1 MDVIRGVDSMP
12 SGDGRTVLTIG
23 NFDGVHLAHRHICR
37 LIREA
42 AGERGGRSVVLTF
55 DPHPLSIVAPERR
68 PPLMTTLEEKLAR
81 LETQG
86 VDMVIVQPFTAEL
99 AGTEAGEF
107 VRSILHEKIR
117 TGLVFVGF
125 NFHFGKGAAG
135 NVALLRSEGER
146 IGFETR
152 EIEAFMSVGQ
162 RVSSS
167 AIRKLLLAGEVEE
180 ATRFLGGHHVIEGPV
195 IEGDGRGR
203 RIGVPTANVE
213 YPPVLVPANGVYAC
227 WVRIGGRA
235 GGLLPAVTNIG
246 ERPTFGGKKIT
257 VEAHLLEGGRD
268 FYGERVRVEFV
279 SRLREERKFSGPDE
293 LVRQIRADIEVGKK
307 RLAETPQPGPAQTPS

>member
-1 MDVIRGVDSMP
+1 MDIIRGVDSMP
-12 SGDGRTVLTIG
+12 SGDARTVLTIG

-42 AGERGGRSVVLTF
+42 ACERGGRSAILTF
-55 DPHPLSIVAPERR
+55 DPHPLSVVAPDRR
-68 PPLMTTLEEKLAR
+68 LPLMTTLDEKLAR

-86 VDMVIVQPFTAEL
+86 VDLAIVQPFTAEL
-99 AGTEAGEF
+99 ARTEAGEF
-107 VRSILHEKIR
+107 VRSILHERIR
-117 TGLVFVGF
+117 AGLVFVGF

-146 IGFETR
+146 LGFETR
-152 EIEAFMSVGQ
+152 MIEAFMSEGQ

-180 ATRFLGGHHVIEGPV
+180 AARFLGGYHVIEGPV

-203 RIGVPTANVE
+203 QIGVPTANVD
-213 YPPVLVPANGVYAC
+213 YPPILVPANGVYAC
-227 WVRIGGRA
+227 WVRIGDRTGA
-235 GGLLPAVTNIG
+235 PLPAVTNIG

-268 FYGERVRVEFV
+268 LYGERIRVEFV
-279 SRLREERKFSGPDE
+279 SRLREERKFSGADE
-293 LVRQIRADIEVGKK
+293 LVRQIRTDIEVGKK
-307 RLAETPQPGPAQTPS
+307 CLAETPQPGGAQTPS